1 MKDTTMATPTSNA
14 GPGSTSSAV
23 VLGQT
28 VFFYADHKSAR
39 GMKSMDDSE
48 PFVALVVSPRN
59 DGSGFSVPVTAATP
73 IVEPSAP
80 PSLASTSPPLANTT
94 GSATPAPA
102 PIATGGGITGF
113 GEIVGG
119 ESYRNGVYKD
129 VPLIGGSGKGAKATI
144 TVAGNVVTAVV
155 PSDTSPGVGY
165 VVGDELSATL
175 VDRLVNVLVI
185 DHRGH
190 TFALE
195 SVPLFQGD
203 DGDDKAAPFH
213 CEPTYRKVEKPVPA
227 SASVKAASG
236 AAASGATATLGAP
249 ATPTPP
255 PAAAVMGAPPPA
267 APPVHASA

>member
-14 GPGSTSSAV
+14 NPGPTSSAV
-23 VLGQT
+23 ALGQT
-28 VFFYADHKSAR
+28 VFFYADHKNAR

-80 PSLASTSPPLANTT
+80 PASASTT
-94 GSATPAPA
+94 GSATPTSAPVVS
-102 PIATGGGITGF
+102 GGGITGF

-129 VPLIGGSGKGAKATI
+129 VPLTGGSGKGAKATI

-165 VVGDELSATL
+165 VIGDELSAAI

-213 CEPTYRKVEKPVPA
+213 CEATYRKVEKPVPA

>member
-1 MKDTTMATPTSNA
+1 
-14 GPGSTSSAV
+14 V

-59 DGSGFSVPVTAATP
+59 DGSGFSVSVTAATP

-80 PSLASTSPPLANTT
+80 PSSASTSPPLASTT
-94 GSATPAPA
+94 GSATPTPP
-102 PIATGGGITGF
+102 PIASGGGITGF

-129 VPLIGGSGKGAKATI
+129 VPLIAGSGKGAKATI

-213 CEPTYRKVEKPVPA
+213 CEATYRKVEKPVPA

-236 AAASGATATLGAP
+236 AAASGTTATPAVP
-249 ATPTPP
+249 VTSAAKPFTPIMATPPAQPAAT
-255 PAAAVMGAPPPA
+255 PAAAT
-267 APPVHASA
+267 